1 MGHRSRCEQGLE
13 IRHVFHSQVLDAET
27 AAHHA
32 GPQGKQQSGQEA
44 ENGSKGRAKAMA
56 FIGVSLGKAG
66 QGKVKSLGLASWNSV
81 GGSKL

>member
-1 MGHRSRCEQGLE
+1 MNRNVLE
-13 IRHVFHSQVLDAET
+13 IRHVFHSQVLDTGAP
-27 AAHHA
+27 AHHA
-32 GPQGKQQSGQEA
+32 GPQGKHQHGQEV

-66 QGKVKSLGLASWNSV
+66 QGKVKRLGLASLNSV